1 MVMSGWLS
9 TGGEHAAEDHDDEHH
24 EHRSRWPLIA
34 AVGAGLLYF
43 GAGFFFVGLDIVPTV
58 IPLGLAGVGAVGMLA
73 GLFGWA
79 YEAFLAPSA
88 GHGTGHAGLY
98 TTTMILFL
106 ASDVAT
112 FSAGFIYYAFVRAG
126 AWETSHE
133 LLTPLVFIN
142 TALLIA
148 SSVTVH
154 YSHESLEAGDRKK
167 FLGLLGATVALGVL
181 FLGGQVY
188 EYYELLVVEG
198 FSLTTGIL
206 GSAFYGLTGL
216 HGLHVALGVLLLGI
230 AFARSLRGEYSEDHD
245 TAIRTTSLYWH
256 FVDVVWVFLVVV
268 VYVGASL

>member
-1 MVMSGWLS
+1 MSGWLS
-9 TGGEHAAEDHDDEHH
+9 TAGGHADEEHGGEEH

-34 AVGAGLLYF
+34 AIGAGMLYL
-43 GAGFFFVGLDIVPTV
+43 GAGFFFVGLDLVPAP
-58 IPLGLAGVGAVGMLA
+58 IPVGLAGVGAIGLLA

-79 YEAFLAPSA
+79 FEAFIAPAA
-88 GHGTGHAGLY
+88 GHGAADANLY

-126 AWETSHE
+126 AWENSHE
-133 LLTPLVFIN
+133 ILGPLVIAN
-142 TALLIA
+142 TALLVA
-148 SSVTVH
+148 SSFTIH
-154 YSHESLEAGDRKK
+154 YGHEALEEGDRKK
-167 FLGLLGATVALGVL
+167 FLGLLGATLLLGIV
-181 FLGGQVY
+181 FLGGQVF

-198 FSLTTGIL
+198 FSITSGVL

-216 HGLHVALGVLLLGI
+216 HGLHVALGVLLIAI
-230 AFARSLRGEYSEDHD
+230 AFGRSLRGEYGPGHD

-256 FVDVVWVFLVVV
+256 FVDVVWIFLVVV